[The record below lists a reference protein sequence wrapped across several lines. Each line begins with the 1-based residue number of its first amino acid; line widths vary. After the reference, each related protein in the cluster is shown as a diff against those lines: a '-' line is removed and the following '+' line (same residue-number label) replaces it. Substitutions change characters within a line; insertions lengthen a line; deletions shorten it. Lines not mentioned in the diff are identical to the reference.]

1 MRGLSVSQGMSA
13 TKQRVEAQLLLLLQ
27 RDSEGHALLSC
38 VS

>member
-1 MRGLSVSQGMSA
+1 MGVSQGMSA

-27 RDSEGHALLSC
+27 RDSEGCALLLF